1 MTYNI
6 DFVIHGHHEIE
17 IEADNYEDA
26 VDMAEEILS
35 MQDFGALNYEVDT
48 ELYSVENEEIVR
60 CIMEIKDLFQKFY
73 PNAEFK
79 IMELCPYYDSAKSFY
94 GKAKVIEIGNDVF
107 LVSYTTVVAFYNR
120 ETKIAQVVGTFSP
133 TTLRHIKEFLR
144 QSGFKAETKK
154 QIMKDYM

>member
-1 MTYNI
+1 
-6 DFVIHGHHEIE
+6 
-17 IEADNYEDA
+17 
-26 VDMAEEILS
+26 
-35 MQDFGALNYEVDT
+35 
-48 ELYSVENEEIVR
+48 
-60 CIMEIKDLFQKFY
+60 MEIKDLVKQFY
-73 PNAEFK
+73 PNANMS

>member
-1 MTYNI
+1 
-6 DFVIHGHHEIE
+6 
-17 IEADNYEDA
+17 
-26 VDMAEEILS
+26 
-35 MQDFGALNYEVDT
+35 
-48 ELYSVENEEIVR
+48 
-60 CIMEIKDLFQKFY
+60 MEIKDLFQKFY
-73 PNAEFK
+73 PNVEFK

-94 GKAKVIEIGNDVF
+94 GKAKVIEVGNDVF
-107 LVSYTTVVAFYNR
+107 LVSYATIVAFYNR

>member
-1 MTYNI
+1 MLLLCLPLQIIYAQNTKP
-6 DFVIHGHHEIE
+6 
-17 IEADNYEDA
+17 
-26 VDMAEEILS
+26 
-35 MQDFGALNYEVDT
+35 
-48 ELYSVENEEIVR
+48 LYQ
-60 CIMEIKDLFQKFY
+60 L
-73 PNAEFK
+73 PGK
-79 IMELCPYYDSAKSFY
+79 ISAGSES
-94 GKAKVIEIGNDVF
+94 GSETDVF

>member
-1 MTYNI
+1 
-6 DFVIHGHHEIE
+6 
-17 IEADNYEDA
+17 
-26 VDMAEEILS
+26 
-35 MQDFGALNYEVDT
+35 
-48 ELYSVENEEIVR
+48 
-60 CIMEIKDLFQKFY
+60 MEIKDLFQKFY
-73 PNAEFK
+73 PNVEFK

-94 GKAKVIEIGNDVF
+94 GKAKVIEIENDVF
-107 LVSYTTVVAFYNR
+107 LVSYDTVVAFYNR